1 MLFIFAL
8 VFYTLFNYLFN
19 SFMKKITILVF
30 LLFGLLFFF
39 SCQSKND
46 YPTANS
52 LKYELVKY
60 EKESEGCD
68 SLRED
73 NCAKIRIE
81 FPQITNFENEAVKDK
96 INNSVELLFSMN
108 EDFTSDSIDINAEME
123 NFIADYESFI
133 SEFPD
138 AFQSWFIERT
148 GEVKLNKGNIFS
160 IDFMEYSYTGGAH
173 ANTIVV
179 LKNYNLSDGEEITL
193 DEIISPSK
201 QAELTKVGEAEF
213 RKLKDLTSESDLG
226 QAGFWFENNEFYLN
240 DNFLITDSS
249 LVFYY
254 NSYEI
259 TAYAFGPTELSIP
272 FSKIKSFVEEKS
284 LLNKLIE

>member
-1 MLFIFAL
+1 
-8 VFYTLFNYLFN
+8 
-19 SFMKKITILVF
+19 MKKIAIF
-30 LLFGLLFFF
+30 ISPLFGLVFFF

-46 YPTANS
+46 YPMENN

-60 EKESEGCD
+60 EKQSKGCD
-68 SLRED
+68 SLRDD

-96 INNSVELLFSMN
+96 INNSVESLFSMN
-108 EDFTSDSIDINAEME
+108 ENFTSDSVDINDEME
-123 NFIADYESFI
+123 GFIADYEDFI

-138 AFQSWFIERT
+138 SFQSWFIERT

-179 LKNYNLSDGEEITL
+179 FKNYNLSNGEEITL
-193 DEIISPSK
+193 DEIISPNK
-201 QAELTKVGEAEF
+201 QNELTKIGEEEF
-213 RKLKDLTSESDLG
+213 RELKELTQEADLG

-240 DNFLITDSS
+240 DNFLITDST

-254 NSYEI
+254 NNYEI
-259 TAYAFGPTELSIP
+259 TAYAFGPTELIIP
-272 FSKIKSFVEEKS
+272 FTKIKSLVNDKS
-284 LLNKLIE
+284 LINPLIE